1 MYLMII
7 KAWDIF
13 FSDENELN
21 RRQMRWIKF
30 LKDYD
35 FQLMYHPGKTN
46 VVVVDALSCK
56 KMQMSSLMI
65 KKDGI
70 DWRV

>member
-1 MYLMII
+1 
-7 KAWDIF
+7 
-13 FSDENELN
+13 
-21 RRQMRWIKF
+21 MRWIKF

-70 DWRV
+70 D